1 MTNKS
6 FLNNYSLSVF
16 LIAALIVLSGGAAF
30 AQENSGQ
37 PIEIEADDA
46 LEWDRENKSYTAK
59 GNASAVQGDTSVKAQ
74 TLIADYR
81 ETEDSGN
88 QIWRLTALSE
98 VRLISPEGTAYGE
111 KAVYLIDE
119 ARAEMT
125 GRNLR
130 LKSPD
135 QLVTARDKFIYF
147 TDENRFEAMGDVV
160 VIRDED
166 TLRSDK
172 VISFF
177 KNNDEGQRVLDKLEA
192 HGNVVIVTPEETLK
206 GRVGT
211 YDPDTEIAE
220 LVGNV
225 SIERGPNLIQGN
237 RATVN
242 LKTNISRVFGAP
254 KAGERVKGVFYPQ
267 NTDDNDNDNDDNE
280 PDTSNNPAEPKTN

>member
-1 MTNKS
+1 MTHKS

>member
-1 MTNKS
+1 M
-6 FLNNYSLSVF
+6 
-16 LIAALIVLSGGAAF
+16 AALIMLSGAPAF
-30 AQENSGQ
+30 AQETSGQ

-46 LEWDRENKSYTAK
+46 LEWDRENKSYTAR

-81 ETEDSGN
+81 DSEDGGT
-88 QIWRLTALSE
+88 QIWRLTALSD
-98 VRLISPEGTAYGE
+98 VQLISPEGTAYGE

-119 ARAEMT
+119 GRAEMT

-135 QLVTARDKFIYF
+135 QLITARDKFIYF

-160 VIRDED
+160 VIRGED

-242 LKTNISRVFGAP
+242 LQTNISRVFGAP

-267 NTDDNDNDNDDNE
+267 NTNDDDDE
-280 PDTSNNPAEPKTN
+280 TDTSNNPADPKTN